1 MAIGRIPQA
10 SSRPDLLAFA
20 ESKSTPAEPLR
31 DAVYKPAL
39 SLDAWLVIP
48 AFAASVSG

>member
-1 MAIGRIPQA
+1 MYAGWRA
-10 SSRPDLLAFA
+10 RLAA
-20 ESKSTPAEPLR
+20 LVESKSTPAEPLR
-31 DAVYKPAL
+31 DADFKPAL